1 MTYSVHLK
9 KSVIP
14 HHHSKMFV

>member
-9 KSVIP
+9 TAK
-14 HHHSKMFV
+14 